1 MHIRQNG
8 FDSRGSVVKK
18 VKRFSYTCLGRD
30 KRSIES
36 LVSGPTAV
44 VSLFAPVKQS
54 NEEARVSKDR
64 RHRFRSSGRRH
75 PLPMLFMPKSFMC
88 SLLVAKSPGPKL
100 TQPMPTSRGKG
111 LALSCSS
118 AFRMDSRTACD
129 AEQPLARTSRS
140 SAACVSSSNRAC
152 TVDFIRSSV
161 LQLERFVVQPV
172 IRERRRGIVLPA
184 RRISRR
190 RRQDALGWLQQARP
204 SSRGEALRG
213 AQSLVPWRFCC
224 LRPCHRDLR
233 RRA

>member
-8 FDSRGSVVKK
+8 FDSCGSVVKK

-118 AFRMDSRTACD
+118 ALRMESRTACD
-129 AEQPLARTSRS
+129 AVKPLALTNLL
-140 SAACVSSSNRAC
+140 SAASDSSSNRAC
-152 TVDFIRSSV
+152 TVDFTRLNV
-161 LQLERFVVQPV
+161 LQAEKFV
-172 IRERRRGIVLPA
+172 I
-184 RRISRR
+184 
-190 RRQDALGWLQQARP
+190 
-204 SSRGEALRG
+204 
-213 AQSLVPWRFCC
+213 QSACYP
-224 LRPCHRDLR
+224 
-233 RRA
+233 